1 MHYLPSGLINLPNL
15 ETIDTLYIMEKAL
28 MSLKC
33 LQTCSLEFSD
43 LYLYILCK

>member
-28 MSLKC
+28 SLKC